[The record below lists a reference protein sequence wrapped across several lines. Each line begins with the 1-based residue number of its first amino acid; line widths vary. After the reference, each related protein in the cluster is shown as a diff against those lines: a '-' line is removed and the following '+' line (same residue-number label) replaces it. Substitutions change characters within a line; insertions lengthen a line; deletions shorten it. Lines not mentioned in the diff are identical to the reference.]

1 MAVCPVRTYFNWYD
15 KLPFVAPK
23 RASFDVRSIAV
34 TSMKFING
42 KSEALHRLAGIS
54 LGLAAP
60 ALVLGKTL
68 IFASLILPVLVIF
81 LDIIQTRKMPST
93 LYAKNHRWLFWLTA
107 ITACSWLFSCII
119 SNEVSKSLATWA
131 RTIALIPFFLTILEL
146 LRINRNIHELTLKTL
161 ICSYAIV
168 LFIANFSLYIDDF
181 IYELYAS
188 AFKSEIVSQFFQ
200 ISPVLLQMLKP
211 YYSVAAC
218 TLPVALWAG
227 VRFGGLWKGIAILC
241 VPLTLTLLYGNGQQP
256 GMSATF
262 GVIAG
267 ISAFFIIIVLR
278 GMSQRTVNFI
288 CILVVLCAC
297 ASAVFILSNLPV
309 PPVLPEPAPKI
320 PIPDWHRQVIWGFTF
335 DVGMQHPWFGVGPN
349 TINLSPG
356 ASDIIPG
363 MNQEY
368 VPSHPHNWILE
379 IFSETGFF
387 GIFLLISLL
396 SVFVCML
403 FERAKNKNQAAI
415 ASIVVLASF
424 LCSSLGNF
432 SIWSVW
438 WLAVLG
444 LLLSLPLAVI
454 NKEHEVDN

>member
-1 MAVCPVRTYFNWYD
+1 MT
-15 KLPFVAPK
+15 L
-23 RASFDVRSIAV
+23 
-34 TSMKFING
+34 INTNNN
-42 KSEALHRLAGIS
+42 ALHKLTGIS

-60 ALVLGKTL
+60 ALILGKTL

-81 LDIIQTRKMPST
+81 FDIIQNRKMPST
-93 LYAKNHRWLFWLTA
+93 LYAKNHRWLFWLTI
-107 ITACSWLFSCII
+107 ITACSWLFSCIL
-119 SNEVSKSLATWA
+119 SDEVSKSLVTWA
-131 RTIALIPFFLTILEL
+131 RTVALVPFFLTILEL
-146 LRINRNIHELTLKTL
+146 LRLNWNIHELTLKTL
-161 ICSYAIV
+161 ICSYVIV
-168 LFIANFSLYIDDF
+168 LLIANFSLYIDDY
-181 IYELYAS
+181 IYDLYAS
-188 AFKSEIVSQFFQ
+188 VFKTEIVSKFFQ

-218 TLPVALWAG
+218 TLPIALWAG
-227 VRFGGLWKGIAILC
+227 FRFGGVWKGIAISC
-241 VPLTLTLLYGNGQQP
+241 APLTLTLLYGNGQQP

-262 GVIAG
+262 GVLAG
-267 ISAFFIIIVLR
+267 LYAFFTIIVLR
-278 GMSQRTVNFI
+278 EMGQWTVRI
-288 CILVVLCAC
+288 SSILIVFA
-297 ASAVFILSNLPV
+297 AFAFAIFILSSLPA
-309 PPVLPEPAPKI
+309 PPVLPAPEPKI

-335 DVGMQHPWFGVGPN
+335 DIGLQNPWFGVGPN

-356 ASDIIPG
+356 ANDIIPG

-387 GIFLLISLL
+387 GIFFILSLL

-403 FERAKNKNQAAI
+403 FEQAKNKNQSAVAA
-415 ASIVVLASF
+415 IVVLSSF

-444 LLLSLPLAVI
+444 LLLSLPLAVM
-454 NKEHEVDN
+454 NKEHEVDS